1 MKNIGIKKLL
11 SIVALF
17 ATCSLSVFAL
27 NWEQVGDGH
36 YIDTD
41 SIRESYDPGTYTF
54 TTKYMAKEYP
64 LETINNQ
71 EVWGVKTKT
80 YVDCKISYAKMLS
93 YIPLNEND
101 KAITPKR
108 TTSKQWVNID
118 SGNVV
123 YEPYSYVCR
132 ETFEPSEFEYRDLL
146 PIR

>member
-1 MKNIGIKKLL
+1 MKNTCITKLL
-11 SIVALF
+11 TGIVLIVTMSSPAF
-17 ATCSLSVFAL
+17 AVK
-27 NWEQVGDGH
+27 WEQVGEGH

-54 TTKYMAKEYP
+54 ITKFMAKSYP

-80 YVDCKISYAKMLS
+80 YVDCRSSYAKMMS
-93 YIPLNEND
+93 YIPLNQNY

-108 TTSKQWVNID
+108 LTSKQWVNID

-132 ETFEPSEFEYRDLL
+132 EVFESPEFEYRNLWSY
-146 PIR
+146 